1 MKSIK
6 LLLRFPKDMTTKP
19 VSYHL
24 VKDYDLAFNIF
35 KAKIDYDEKGELAI
49 EVTGKEK
56 NIEDGMKF
64 LKEEGIEVTLLSKT
78 IVRDKDLCVDCSL
91 CTSVCPTQA
100 LTMGS
105 DEKLQFDGEK
115 CVACQMCVTTC
126 PMNAM
131 SVNYFDENE

>member
-24 VKDYDLAFNIF
+24 VKDYDLVFNIF

-56 NIEDGMKF
+56 NIEDGIKF
-64 LKEEGIEVTLLSKT
+64 LEAEGVEVTSLSKT
-78 IVRDKDLCVDCSL
+78 IIHDEDLCVNCGL

-100 LTMGS
+100 LTMNE
-105 DEKLQFDGEK
+105 DDLLTFDGEK

-126 PMNAM
+126 PMRAM
-131 SVNYFDENE
+131 IVNYFDE

>member
-6 LLLRFPKDMTTKP
+6 LLLRFPKNITTRP
-19 VSYHL
+19 ISYHL
-24 VKDYDLAFNIF
+24 VKDYDLVFNIF

-49 EVTGKEK
+49 EVTGLEK
-56 NIEDGMKF
+56 NIENGIEF
-64 LKEEGIEVTLLSKT
+64 LKKEGVEVTLLSKT
-78 IVRDKDLCVDCSL
+78 ILHDEGLCVNCGL

-100 LTMGS
+100 LTISEDDMLIF
-105 DEKLQFDGEK
+105 EREK

-131 SVNYFDENE
+131 SVNYFDD